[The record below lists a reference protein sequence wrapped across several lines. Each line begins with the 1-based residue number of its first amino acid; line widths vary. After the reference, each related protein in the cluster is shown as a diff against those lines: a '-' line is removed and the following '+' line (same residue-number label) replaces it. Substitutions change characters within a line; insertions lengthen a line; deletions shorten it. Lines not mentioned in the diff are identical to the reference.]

1 MRGEKRPVVRA
12 GPAFRLQ
19 FRGALVARDGLRRVA
34 EAVPADAE
42 LNQREVAP
50 AVRLAEAAVGLGRHG
65 LECARVPERR
75 RFEIVPLEKETAE
88 VAAELRPRR
97 PEAQR
102 ARQRGKRLFRLVQPQ
117 PGAVEVPAGLEVVLD
132 PPLPA
137 VEEIL
142 KNGGGLAVSAVV
154 RQLARV
160 VELLARRERFPL
172 RRAAPRRS
180 AGCGRGR
187 PGRASGG

>member
-1 MRGEKRPVVRA
+1 MQTFSSMQDARRKTPGCARRPCFPASVSRRA
-12 GPAFRLQ
+12 RLHAMAF
-19 FRGALVARDGLRRVA
+19 AVSPRR
-34 EAVPADAE
+34 VPADAE

-102 ARQRGKRLFRLVQPQ
+102 ARQRGKRLF
-117 PGAVEVPAGLEVVLD
+117 PAR
-132 PPLPA
+132 
-137 VEEIL
+137 
-142 KNGGGLAVSAVV
+142 SA
-154 RQLARV
+154 A
-160 VELLARRERFPL
+160 
-172 RRAAPRRS
+172 
-180 AGCGRGR
+180 AGCGRGSGR
-187 PGRASGG
+187 PRGCSRPTPARRRGNPEKRRRPSRSRPWYVSSRA